1 MGIVLLKLYKVTWKH
16 TANSYVVCKEC
27 DQEKVMRELE
37 REDGRYDDEIIGIE
51 EVFLPAF
58 NNDNTH
64 KNDYVRLFLNLN
76 IL

>member
-1 MGIVLLKLYKVTWKH
+1 METILLKLYKVTWKH
-16 TANSYVVCKEC
+16 TANSYVVCQEW
-27 DQEKVMRELE
+27 DQAKVMKEIE
-37 REDGRYDDEIIGIE
+37 KSEGRCDDVVGIE

-58 NNDNTH
+58 DGDNSR

>member
-1 MGIVLLKLYKVTWKH
+1 METILLKLYKVTWKH
-16 TANSYVVCKEC
+16 TANSYVVCQEWDKAKVIKEIEKLEERC
-27 DQEKVMRELE
+27 D
-37 REDGRYDDEIIGIE
+37 DIIGIE

-58 NNDNTH
+58 EGDNMR

>member
-1 MGIVLLKLYKVTWKH
+1 METIMLKLYKVTWKH
-16 TANSYVVCKEC
+16 TVNSYVVC
-27 DQEKVMRELE
+27 QEWDKAKVMKEIE
-37 REDGRYDDEIIGIE
+37 KTEGRCDDVVGIE

-58 NNDNTH
+58 DGDNVR